1 MGYHDIFGKAIDE
14 LESQNKALVVALE
27 DIFNMQVGNFKAKS
41 CGHYGYCVCPWEN
54 ARNLLK
60 TIYNNNL
67 IVALD
72 RCIGSLRT
80 VSPGGDG
87 DPDVVFAREAIEEA
101 RKIK

>member
-1 MGYHDIFGKAIDE
+1 MSIFSKDLDE
-14 LESQNKALVVALE
+14 IYE
-27 DIFNMQVGNFKAKS
+27 
-41 CGHYGYCVCPWEN
+41 
-54 ARNLLK
+54 LK
-60 TIYNNNL
+60 EQKEAL
-67 IVALD
+67 IVALE